1 MLGVLLVLSLFFFSF
16 RHRHSH
22 PEEDVN
28 HARWQFGELK
38 ILCSF
43 SNSDNTC

>member
-1 MLGVLLVLSLFFFSF
+1 MLGVLLVSSLFFFFF
-16 RHRHSH
+16 RYRHSH

-38 ILCSF
+38 I
-43 SNSDNTC
+43 